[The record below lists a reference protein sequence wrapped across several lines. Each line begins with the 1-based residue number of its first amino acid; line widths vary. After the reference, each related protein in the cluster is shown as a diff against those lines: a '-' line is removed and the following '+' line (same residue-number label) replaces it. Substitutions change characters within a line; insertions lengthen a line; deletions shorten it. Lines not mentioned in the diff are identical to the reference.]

1 MKASEFDASPSAL
14 GYIYQVRYAL
24 FSTLNK
30 IRELDDPDNH
40 SVVIEKI
47 DDISFHSEG
56 TPKELLQTKHRA
68 GNTNLTDKSPDI
80 WKTIRIWSEL
90 ILSGE
95 IDLYSNTFYLITTQ
109 EASDESLASYL
120 SYEDQY
126 RDLDKAIKLVNIICS
141 QKVGKE
147 IAKGVNAF
155 NSLSEAQKIGLLS
168 RIEVVAKSKDI
179 TKIGVHLRNSL
190 KLNVTKEHLTAYIE
204 RLEGY
209 WFNKA
214 IECLKG
220 NISSISLSEVI
231 YFFDDLRNQFLPTN
245 LPNDYSDTDIGELGL
260 EDEDKC
266 FLQQIKLFTESKS
279 ILSIAK
285 ENYYRTYA
293 QVLRWQSD
301 GLLQPN
307 EMTKYRN
314 KLSKEWRNINSLSEM
329 EHDTSCE
336 KGKVLHAK
344 SIYKHCQLDSIV
356 PIRLHFDEPYVC
368 RGTYHYLAD
377 NLHIGWHPEYLSLL
391 DSSNDEDV
399 A

>member
-1 MKASEFDASPSAL
+1 LKKNEFDASPSAL

-24 FSTLNK
+24 FAALKK
-30 IRELDDPDNH
+30 IRDLDDPDNH
-40 SVVIEKI
+40 SIVIEKI
-47 DDISFHSEG
+47 DDISFHNEG

-68 GNTNLTDKSPDI
+68 KTTKLTDKSPDI
-80 WKTIRIWSEL
+80 WKTIRIWAEL
-90 ILSGE
+90 ISRGE

-109 EASDESLASYL
+109 EAPSESLASYL
-120 SYEDQY
+120 SNEDQY
-126 RDLDKAIKLVNIICS
+126 RNLDEAICRVNSICS

-147 IAKGVNAF
+147 IKKGVDAF
-155 NSLSEAQKIGLLS
+155 NCLSEAQKIAFLS
-168 RIEVVAKSKDI
+168 RIEIITQSRDI
-179 TKIGVHLRNSL
+179 TEIGTHLRNSL
-190 KLNVTKEHLTAYIE
+190 KLHATKEHLTAYIE

-209 WFNKA
+209 WFDKA

-220 NISSISLSEVI
+220 NISSIKLSDVV

-245 LPNDYSDTDIGELGL
+245 LPNDYSDLDIDELGF
-260 EDEDKC
+260 EDEDKD
-266 FLQQIKLFTESKS
+266 FLKQIKLFTSNKNV
-279 ILSIAK
+279 LNVAK

-314 KLSKEWRNINSLSEM
+314 KLSKEWANINSLSEM
-329 EHDTSCE
+329 EYDISSV
-336 KGKVLHAK
+336 KDQIKHAK
-344 SIYKHCQLDSIV
+344 NIYKHCQLDSVI
-356 PIRLHFDEPYVC
+356 PIRSHFDDSYIC

-377 NLHIGWHPEYLSLL
+377 NLNIGWHPNYLSLI
-391 DSSNDEDV
+391 DASNDEDV